1 MPDPLHSSG
10 DVPRFDTYPAPAPE
24 ELAPESS
31 VGASEPI
38 GLSPARELPANTTAS
53 HARVN
58 PALNQTAEK
67 IGTLLGTAVRI
78 VKSMPQQLQAVPQNV
93 SSMGERLRERSGEL
107 REDASEA
114 ARELRQN
121 AQARMRQ
128 AQEQARQ
135 YAYEKPFHVI
145 AGIAGLAFCVGVA
158 LRIWRPSLE

>member
-10 DVPRFDTYPAPAPE
+10 DIPRFDSYPAPAPE
-24 ELAPESS
+24 EFASESG
-31 VGASEPI
+31 VGASLPI
-38 GLSPARELPANTTAS
+38 GLSPARELPASTMAS
-53 HARVN
+53 HERVN

-67 IGTLLGTAVRI
+67 IGALLGTAVRI
-78 VKSMPQQLQAVPQNV
+78 VKSMPRQLQAVPQNV
-93 SSMGERLRERSGEL
+93 SSMGERLREKSGEL

-121 AQARMRQ
+121 AEARLQLAR
-128 AQEQARQ
+128 EQARQ

-158 LRIWRPSLE
+158 LRIWRSSLE